1 MKITN
6 SMNIIEKI
14 EDNEFLV
21 LTVSVANDN
30 GNVEVDNPQVYE
42 EEIYLSNKDKYD
54 EEVEKFKN
62 RYN

>member
-42 EEIYLSNKDKYD
+42 EEIYLMNKEKYD